1 MLSLVSVFTLGE
13 TETSG
18 RISLGAEYDSNV
30 SVDEIDRSSSEGD
43 IARIFSADLR
53 VAHDITDT
61 VSSTF
66 SVDYTHVGY
75 SSFDKLNRKTLVI
88 GANLDKSMGA
98 YTVGLDYFF
107 IDAKLNGKKFLRYER
122 IAPSVSGFIK
132 KRWFLRGSYAYAE
145 KSIEN
150 RPGRDARNDGL
161 EMDAYYF
168 VSGLRQYLNLGYTFR
183 NEDSVAERYAYESH
197 QLKLR
202 GIQRINVFGRL
213 AAMELGVRYEER
225 AYKGLSPSIDEQRW
239 DKRLRFTGEIEIPL
253 LENFYVTVYGGY
265 SDYDSNLPSA
275 DYYQSVLGSRIEFVF

>member
-1 MLSLVSVFTLGE
+1 MSVYTLGE

-18 RISLGAEYDSNV
+18 RISLGVEYDSNV

-43 IARIFSADLR
+43 IARIFSADFR

-183 NEDSVAERYAYESH
+183 NEDSVADRYTYKSH
-197 QLKLR
+197 QVKLR
-202 GIQRINVFGRL
+202 GVQRITVFGRM

-225 AYKGLSPSIDEQRW
+225 AYEGLSPSIDEQRW
-239 DKRLRFTGEIEIPL
+239 DKRLRLTGEIEIPL
-253 LENFYVTVYGGY
+253 LENLYVTVYGGY

>member
-18 RISLGAEYDSNV
+18 SISLGAEYDSNV

-253 LENFYVTVYGGY
+253 LENLYVTVYGGY